1 MRCEVLAGRIVVYP
15 DRSVDRSGLPESR
28 SYMSV
33 PKRRIDFD
41 PALPFGDFLRL
52 LNVSKESVSM
62 VVEGESVVVELHPA
76 ESTRPYSNLSNEEK
90 WELSRSAI
98 GGWKGLIDGD
108 ALIRQIYADRD
119 ADRDIPPVE
128 IDG

>member
-1 MRCEVLAGRIVVYP
+1 
-15 DRSVDRSGLPESR
+15 
-28 SYMSV
+28 MSV

-52 LNVSKESVSM
+52 LNVSKESVDM
-62 VVEGESVVVELHPA
+62 VVDGEPVVVELHSVEPA
-76 ESTRPYSNLSNEEK
+76 RPYSNLSNEEK

-108 ALIRQIYADRD
+108 ELIRQIYADRD
-119 ADRDIPPVE
+119 DDRDIPPVE
-128 IDG
+128 IDF

>member
-1 MRCEVLAGRIVVYP
+1 
-15 DRSVDRSGLPESR
+15 
-28 SYMSV
+28 MSA

-62 VVEGESVVVELHPA
+62 IVEGESVVVELHRS
-76 ESTRPYSNLSNEEK
+76 ESSRPYSHLSDEEK

-98 GGWKGLIDGD
+98 GGWMGLIDCD
-108 ALIRQIYADRD
+108 ELERQIYADRE
-119 ADRDIPPVE
+119 RS
-128 IDG
+128 